1 MPSGFNPHNVTQ
13 DWETVVLRGKGK
25 HVDAKKKR
33 DGTTE
38 TQTRFDSSKSAAARK
53 LDEATDVVKPKRI
66 NPKIKEAIMKART
79 AKGLT
84 QKELA
89 QRAQVQPTIVQQYE
103 TGKAKADVAVLRKM
117 ERILGVKLTGKEY
130 NGINV

>member
-1 MPSGFNPHNVTQ
+1 MPSGFNPHNTTQ
-13 DWETVVLRGKGK
+13 DWETVVLRGKGAN
-25 HVDAKKKR
+25 VNAKKKR
-33 DGTTE
+33 DGQTE
-38 TQTRFDSSKSAAARK
+38 TRAKFDGSKSSAMRK
-53 LDEATDVVKPKRI
+53 LDDATEVSKPQRI

-89 QRAQVQPTIVQQYE
+89 QRAQVQPIIVQQYE

-117 ERILGVKLTGKEY
+117 ERILGVKFTGKEY

>member
-1 MPSGFNPHNVTQ
+1 MPSGFNPHNTTQ
-13 DWETVVLRGKGK
+13 DWDTVVLRGKGA
-25 HVDAKKKR
+25 HVNAKKKR
-33 DGTTE
+33 NGETE
-38 TQTRFDSSKSAAARK
+38 TRAKFDGSKSSAMRK
-53 LDEATDVVKPKRI
+53 LDDATEVAKPHRI
-66 NPKIKEAIMKART
+66 NPKIKETIMKART

>member
-33 DGTTE
+33 DGSGE
-38 TQTRFDSSKSAAARK
+38 TKTRYDSTHSTQQRK
-53 LDEATDVVKPKRI
+53 LDEATDVVKPKLI
-66 NPKIKEAIMKART
+66 NPLIKTAIIKARN

-84 QKELA
+84 QKQLTT
-89 QRAQVQPTIVQQYE
+89 QAQVQPQIVQQYE
-103 TGKAKADVAVLRKM
+103 TGKIKADVNVLSKM
-117 ERILGVKLTGKEY
+117 ERILGVKLRGKEY
-130 NGINV
+130 GGINV

>member
-13 DWETVVLRGKGK
+13 DWETVVLRGKGA
-25 HVDAKKKR
+25 HVKAKKKR
-33 DGTTE
+33 DGETE
-38 TQTRFDSSKSAAARK
+38 TRAKFDGSKSSAMRK
-53 LDEATDVVKPKRI
+53 LDDATEVAKPQRI